1 MLCMFLCCNTSLLSH
16 GGISSYKLSLQC
28 VKDIHSLE
36 MAGAAPVCSVEY
48 PDSVHNSSK
57 SLNSY

>member
-1 MLCMFLCCNTSLLSH
+1 MSH

-28 VKDIHSLE
+28 VKDIYSLE
-36 MAGAAPVCSVEY
+36 MAGAAPAPVCSVEY
-48 PDSVHNSSK
+48 PDSVHNNSK